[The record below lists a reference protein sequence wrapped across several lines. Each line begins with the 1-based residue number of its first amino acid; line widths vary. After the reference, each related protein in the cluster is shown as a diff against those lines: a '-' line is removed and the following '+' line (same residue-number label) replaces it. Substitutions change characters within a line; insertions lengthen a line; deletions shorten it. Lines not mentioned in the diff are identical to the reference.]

1 MKDTSTNLSRNIA
14 YYLALMVT
22 IVWSTMTLYITFKL
36 LGIIKVQQGV
46 DFSGILG
53 IYAGVTGLATHI
65 IGYYFGSSKG
75 SDDKSKQIDT
85 LMNKPTSMGNIEKVG
100 MGSTQQ
106 NITPIDLFNAAISVD
121 QLKTYEKYI
130 VTPEDKIA
138 YDNKLKEFN
147 N

>member
-22 IVWSTMTLYITFKL
+22 TVWATMTLYITFKL

-85 LMNKPTSMGNIEKVG
+85 LMNKPSMGN
-100 MGSTQQ
+100 TQQ
-106 NITPIDLFNAAISVD
+106 IINLIDLINGSISLD
-121 QLKTYEKYI
+121 QLKSYEKYI
-130 VTPEDKIA
+130 LTPEDRAA
-138 YDNKLKEFN
+138 YDNKLKELGI
-147 N
+147 